1 MKIIQSFAKF
11 WNSPIFRISKV
22 WNPSK
27 TATVILGNPEIFK
40 YPIQCR
46 PLGGSVDIFW
56 NSPMQDSAV
65 LKSGLDNLI
74 SKSVSDNKAPAY
86 VLQTYH

>member
-1 MKIIQSFAKF
+1 MHEFPQNFVKFDRNSMKIIKSFAEF

-22 WNPSK
+22 QNPVK

-46 PLGGSVDIFW
+46 PQGEGVC
-56 NSPMQDSAV
+56 
-65 LKSGLDNLI
+65 
-74 SKSVSDNKAPAY
+74 
-86 VLQTYH
+86 TYFLE